1 MILNTFFGV
10 FSLFVMVAIKMCVCV
25 YAWKQIVNVS
35 KYSIPNQPRLWKVI
49 MYRYRRQILKIARS
63 QAHDFF
69 FIKKMVLSAIIYT
82 LFFLS
87 LVLHCIVFSIF
98 QFFFVSMA
106 RWHLV
111 FDCLCAV
118 FQRVA
123 FTLYLDAYYTPKN
136 WLTINERTITN
147 TTATTI

>member
-82 LFFLS
+82 LFFS
-87 LVLHCIVFSIF
+87 LLYYIALCFPFSNFSSSLWLVDIWSLIVYVRFFNELHS
-98 QFFFVSMA
+98 
-106 RWHLV
+106 
-111 FDCLCAV
+111 
-118 FQRVA
+118 
-123 FTLYLDAYYTPKN
+123 LYIWMHTTHQKID
-136 WLTINERTITN
+136 WL
-147 TTATTI
+147 